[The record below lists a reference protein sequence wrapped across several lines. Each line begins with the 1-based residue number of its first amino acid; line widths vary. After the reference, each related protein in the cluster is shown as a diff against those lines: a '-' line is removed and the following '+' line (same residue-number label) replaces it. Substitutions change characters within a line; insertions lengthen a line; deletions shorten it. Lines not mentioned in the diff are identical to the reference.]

1 MGNINYVVLYLF
13 SLLSTFLIY
22 QGYSFLSTSKF
33 KFNVKNITILLVFSL
48 LFLLNN
54 NYNFIISKGVISIL
68 LLLISIKII
77 FNDNVRKSV
86 ICTLIF
92 YLILA
97 IFDFIFSF
105 VFYWFNEITITDIS
119 QECLIV
125 GSFSLVLTFMAT
137 MVCKM
142 KSVKEICKKIIEIS
156 KSSHINITII
166 FLTIF
171 FIIILSTK
179 LSLEYNFQKYFLDTL
194 LLLIFLFFFVFAL
207 VKNYLA
213 QKEKREKEVLLD
225 FISKYEKIIDEN
237 RENKHEMLNNLII
250 LKSFDDRNDSEYD
263 KVINELIVRYGKN
276 SGETVKN
283 ISKLPKGLKG
293 ILYYKMNDMKQK
305 HINLTVSISQRVSS
319 PLEKL
324 ETEEYVILSKI
335 VGIIMDN
342 ALEAALK
349 SKDKSVFIEVY
360 EQNGIVI
367 MVIENS
373 CDSIVNVNDIK
384 KKNFSTKGTGRGL
397 GLHIAELLLKKSK
410 HITMSQHSTD
420 VFITKITIE

>member
-105 VFYWFNEITITDIS
+105 VFYWTNEITITDIS

>member
-156 KSSHINITII
+156 KSSYINITII

-237 RENKHEMLNNLII
+237 RENKHEVLNNLII
-250 LKSFDDRNDSEYD
+250 LRSFDDRNDSEYD

>member
-250 LKSFDDRNDSEYD
+250 LRSFDDRNDSEYD

>member
-125 GSFSLVLTFMAT
+125 GSFSLVLTFMAA

-142 KSVKEICKKIIEIS
+142 KSVKEICKKMIEIS
-156 KSSHINITII
+156 KSSYVNITII

-250 LKSFDDRNDSEYD
+250 LRSFDDRNDSEYD

>member
-105 VFYWFNEITITDIS
+105 VFYWTNEITITDIS

-156 KSSHINITII
+156 KSSYINITII

-250 LKSFDDRNDSEYD
+250 LRSFDHRNDSEYD

>member
-77 FNDNVRKSV
+77 FNNNVRKSV

-156 KSSHINITII
+156 KSSYINITII

-250 LKSFDDRNDSEYD
+250 LRSFDDRNDSEYD
-263 KVINELIVRYGKN
+263 KVLNELIVRYGKN

-384 KKNFSTKGTGRGL
+384 KKNFSTKGAGRGL

>member
-1 MGNINYVVLYLF
+1 M
-13 SLLSTFLIY
+13 
-22 QGYSFLSTSKF
+22 
-33 KFNVKNITILLVFSL
+33 
-48 LFLLNN
+48 
-54 NYNFIISKGVISIL
+54 
-68 LLLISIKII
+68 
-77 FNDNVRKSV
+77 

-156 KSSHINITII
+156 KSSYINITII

-250 LKSFDDRNDSEYD
+250 LRSFDDRNDSEYD

>member
-1 MGNINYVVLYLF
+1 MGNINYIVLYLF

-119 QECLIV
+119 QEYLIV
-125 GSFSLVLTFMAT
+125 GSFSLVLTFMAA

-142 KSVKEICKKIIEIS
+142 KLIKEICKKIIEIS
-156 KSSHINITII
+156 KSSYVNITII

-179 LSLEYNFQKYFLDTL
+179 LSLEYNFQKYFLDYAIVINIF
-194 LLLIFLFFFVFAL
+194 IFLCL
-207 VKNYLA
+207 CT
-213 QKEKREKEVLLD
+213 
-225 FISKYEKIIDEN
+225 S
-237 RENKHEMLNNLII
+237 
-250 LKSFDDRNDSEYD
+250 
-263 KVINELIVRYGKN
+263 
-276 SGETVKN
+276 
-283 ISKLPKGLKG
+283 
-293 ILYYKMNDMKQK
+293 
-305 HINLTVSISQRVSS
+305 
-319 PLEKL
+319 EKL
-324 ETEEYVILSKI
+324 FSSKR
-335 VGIIMDN
+335 
-342 ALEAALK
+342 K
-349 SKDKSVFIEVY
+349 
-360 EQNGIVI
+360 
-367 MVIENS
+367 
-373 CDSIVNVNDIK
+373 
-384 KKNFSTKGTGRGL
+384 T
-397 GLHIAELLLKKSK
+397 
-410 HITMSQHSTD
+410 
-420 VFITKITIE
+420 

>member
-105 VFYWFNEITITDIS
+105 VFYWTNEITITDIS

-156 KSSHINITII
+156 KSSYINITII

-250 LKSFDDRNDSEYD
+250 LRSFDDRNDSEYD

-420 VFITKITIE
+420 VFIRKITIE

>member
-105 VFYWFNEITITDIS
+105 VFYWTNEITITDIS

-156 KSSHINITII
+156 KSSYINITII

-250 LKSFDDRNDSEYD
+250 LRSFDDRNDSEYD

>member
-156 KSSHINITII
+156 KSSYINITII

-250 LKSFDDRNDSEYD
+250 LRSFDDRNDSEYD

-342 ALEAALK
+342 DLEAALK

>member
-194 LLLIFLFFFVFAL
+194 LLLIFLFSFVFAL

>member
-156 KSSHINITII
+156 KSSYINITII

-250 LKSFDDRNDSEYD
+250 LRSFDDRNDSEYD

>member
-1 MGNINYVVLYLF
+1 MGNINYIVLYLF

-119 QECLIV
+119 QEYLIV
-125 GSFSLVLTFMAT
+125 GSFSLVLTFMAA

-142 KSVKEICKKIIEIS
+142 KLIKEICKKIIEIS
-156 KSSHINITII
+156 KSSYVNITII

-207 VKNYLA
+207 VKKLFSS
-213 QKEKREKEVLLD
+213 KRK
-225 FISKYEKIIDEN
+225 
-237 RENKHEMLNNLII
+237 
-250 LKSFDDRNDSEYD
+250 
-263 KVINELIVRYGKN
+263 
-276 SGETVKN
+276 T
-283 ISKLPKGLKG
+283 
-293 ILYYKMNDMKQK
+293 
-305 HINLTVSISQRVSS
+305 
-319 PLEKL
+319 
-324 ETEEYVILSKI
+324 
-335 VGIIMDN
+335 
-342 ALEAALK
+342 
-349 SKDKSVFIEVY
+349 
-360 EQNGIVI
+360 
-367 MVIENS
+367 
-373 CDSIVNVNDIK
+373 
-384 KKNFSTKGTGRGL
+384 
-397 GLHIAELLLKKSK
+397 
-410 HITMSQHSTD
+410 
-420 VFITKITIE
+420 

>member
-105 VFYWFNEITITDIS
+105 VFYWTNEITITDIS

-156 KSSHINITII
+156 KSSYINITII

-250 LKSFDDRNDSEYD
+250 LRSFDDRNDSEYD
-263 KVINELIVRYGKN
+263 KVLNELIVRYGKN

-384 KKNFSTKGTGRGL
+384 KKNFSTKGAGRGL

>member
-125 GSFSLVLTFMAT
+125 GSFSLVLTFMAA

-156 KSSHINITII
+156 KSSYVNITII

-250 LKSFDDRNDSEYD
+250 LRSFDDRNDSEYD

-373 CDSIVNVNDIK
+373 CDSIVNINDIK

>member
-13 SLLSTFLIY
+13 SLLSAFLIY

-33 KFNVKNITILLVFSL
+33 KFNVKNITILFVFSL

-125 GSFSLVLTFMAT
+125 GSFSLVLTFMAA

-156 KSSHINITII
+156 KSSRINITII

-179 LSLEYNFQKYFLDTL
+179 LSLEYNFQKYFLYTL

-250 LKSFDDRNDSEYD
+250 LRSFDDRNDSEYD

>member
-33 KFNVKNITILLVFSL
+33 KFNVKNITILHVFSL

-119 QECLIV
+119 QEYLIV
-125 GSFSLVLTFMAT
+125 GSFSLVLTFMAA

-156 KSSHINITII
+156 KSSRINITII

-250 LKSFDDRNDSEYD
+250 LRSFDDRNDSEYD

>member
-125 GSFSLVLTFMAT
+125 GSFSLVLTFMTT

-156 KSSHINITII
+156 KSSYINITII

-250 LKSFDDRNDSEYD
+250 LRSFDDRNDSEYD

>member
-1 MGNINYVVLYLF
+1 MENIDYVVLYLF
-13 SLLSTFLIY
+13 SLVSTFLIY
-22 QGYSFLSTSKF
+22 QGYSFLSKTKF
-33 KFNVKNITILLVFSL
+33 KFNIKNITTLLIFSL

-54 NYNFIISKGVISIL
+54 NYNFIISKGIISIL
-68 LLLISIKII
+68 LLLTSIKII
-77 FNDNVRKSV
+77 FNDNIRKTI

-92 YLILA
+92 YLVLA

-105 VFYWFNEITITDIS
+105 VFYWLNEITVTDIS
-119 QECLIV
+119 QEYLIV
-125 GSFSLVLTFMAT
+125 GSFSLLLTFMSA
-137 MVCKM
+137 MVCKI
-142 KSVKEICKKIIEIS
+142 KFIKEICNKIIELS
-156 KSSHINITII
+156 KTSYANMAII

-194 LLLIFLFFFVFAL
+194 LLSIFLFFFVFAL
-207 VKNYLA
+207 VKNFLA
-213 QKEKREKEVLLD
+213 QKEKSEKEILLE

-250 LKSFDDRNDSEYD
+250 LRSFDDRNDPEYD
-263 KVINELIVRYGKN
+263 KVLDGLIVRYGKN
-276 SGETVKN
+276 SGETIRN

-293 ILYYKMNDMKQK
+293 ILYYKMNDMRQK
-305 HINLTVSISQRVSS
+305 HINLTFSISQRVSS

-324 ETEEYVILSKI
+324 ETEEYAILSKI

-360 EQNGIVI
+360 EQNGIVN

-373 CDSIVNVNDIK
+373 CESLVNVDEIK
-384 KKNFSTKGTGRGL
+384 KKNFSTNGTGRGL
-397 GLHIAELLLKKSK
+397 GLYIADLLLKKSK
-410 HITMSQHSTD
+410 HITMSQHATD
-420 VFITKITIE
+420 IFVTKITIE

>member
-1 MGNINYVVLYLF
+1 MGNINYIVLYLF

-33 KFNVKNITILLVFSL
+33 KFNVKNITILFVFSL

-119 QECLIV
+119 QEYLIV
-125 GSFSLVLTFMAT
+125 GSFSLVLTFMAA

-156 KSSHINITII
+156 KSSRINITII

-250 LKSFDDRNDSEYD
+250 LRSFDDRNDSEYD

>member
-156 KSSHINITII
+156 KSSYINITII

-250 LKSFDDRNDSEYD
+250 LRSFDDRNDSEYD

-384 KKNFSTKGTGRGL
+384 KKNFSTKGAGRGL

>member
-22 QGYSFLSTSKF
+22 QGYSFLSTNKF

-119 QECLIV
+119 QEYLIV
-125 GSFSLVLTFMAT
+125 GSFSLVLTFMAA

-142 KSVKEICKKIIEIS
+142 KLIKEICKKIIEIS
-156 KSSHINITII
+156 KSSYVNITII

-250 LKSFDDRNDSEYD
+250 LRSFDDRNDSEYD
-263 KVINELIVRYGKN
+263 KVLNELIVRYGKN

-384 KKNFSTKGTGRGL
+384 KKNFSTKGAGRGL